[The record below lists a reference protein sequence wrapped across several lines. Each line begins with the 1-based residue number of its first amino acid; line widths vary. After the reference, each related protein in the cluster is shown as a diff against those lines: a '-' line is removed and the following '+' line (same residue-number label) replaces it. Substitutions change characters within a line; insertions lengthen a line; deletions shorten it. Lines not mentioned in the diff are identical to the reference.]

1 MQSPKDPQTPI
12 LIVDDSSQYTLVL
25 SKILKNVFGYQNI
38 TTVESPDRALEVI
51 GNKPDH
57 FRMLFVDFNFPC
69 GTTGGALLERLN
81 SQNALKDKC
90 AFLITSEPT
99 VDNVKQASN
108 AGAVGVVAKPF
119 DREELRKQLDK
130 AERLSASRQADSF

>member
-1 MQSPKDPQTPI
+1 MDSLKDPQTPI

-25 SKILKNVFGYQNI
+25 SKILKNVFGYQNV
-38 TTVESPDRALEVI
+38 TSVDSPDKAIEAI
-51 GNKPDH
+51 NKDPAK
-57 FRMLFVDFNFPC
+57 FKMLFVDFNFPC

-81 SQNALKDKC
+81 SQQTLKDKC

-130 AERLSASRQADSF
+130 AERLSISKRADSF

>member
-1 MQSPKDPQTPI
+1 MENLKDPTTPI

-25 SKILKNVFGYQNI
+25 SKILKNVFGYTNVSS
-38 TTVESPDRALEVI
+38 VETPEKALELL
-51 GNKPDH
+51 GREPDK
-57 FRMLFVDFNFPC
+57 FKMLFIDFNFPC
-69 GTTGGALLERLN
+69 GTTGGALLETLK
-81 SQNALKDKC
+81 SQNALRDKC

-119 DREELRKQLDK
+119 DRAELKKQLDK
-130 AERLSASRQADSF
+130 AERLSASRRTDSF

>member
-1 MQSPKDPQTPI
+1 MESLKDPQTPI

-25 SKILKNVFGYQNI
+25 SKILKNVFGYQNV
-38 TTVESPDRALEVI
+38 TSVESPDQALQAI
-51 GNKPDH
+51 NKDPNR
-57 FRMLFVDFNFPC
+57 FKMLFVDFNFPC
-69 GTTGGALLERLN
+69 GTTGRALLERLN
-81 SQNALKDKC
+81 SQHALKDKC

-130 AERLSASRQADSF
+130 AERLSISKRADSF